1 MISIDGL
8 EISRYTIP
16 TLTTLEQP
24 KEELAEKAVAL
35 LLDAIKG
42 KGERRHL
49 YLHAELREG
58 GSVGQCPV

>member
-8 EISRYTIP
+8 DISRYTIP

-24 KEELAEKAVAL
+24 KEELAEQAVSL
-35 LLDAIKG
+35 LLRAIEG
-42 KGERRHL
+42 RGETKHV
-49 YLHAELREG
+49 YLHAELRKG